1 MAPGAARRGNPPT
14 YRLPMLCKAPLTIE
28 ASYGFG
34 IGGRIGFNI
43 AEFFAYD
50 YTLSPME
57 RFRALVAMQSK
68 GSIQPF
74 KLEKKSPSS
83 EII

>member
-1 MAPGAARRGNPPT
+1 MERKIVKFET
-14 YRLPMLCKAPLTIE
+14 FE
-28 ASYGFG
+28 AQKLYFLG
-34 IGGRIGFNI
+34 
-43 AEFFAYD
+43 YD

>member
-1 MAPGAARRGNPPT
+1 MERKIVKFET
-14 YRLPMLCKAPLTIE
+14 FE
-28 ASYGFG
+28 AQELYFLG
-34 IGGRIGFNI
+34 
-43 AEFFAYD
+43 YY
-50 YTLSPME
+50 YTLTLLE
-57 RFRALVAMQSK
+57 RLRALVALQSK